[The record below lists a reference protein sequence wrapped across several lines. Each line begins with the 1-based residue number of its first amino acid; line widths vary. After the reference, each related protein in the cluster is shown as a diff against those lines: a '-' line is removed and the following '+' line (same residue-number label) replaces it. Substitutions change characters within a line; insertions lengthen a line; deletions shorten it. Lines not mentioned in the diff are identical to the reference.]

1 MPAQDTE
8 DRVAVLLLFNG
19 RDAALLEF
27 ADGLRQRG
35 VDVHPV
41 PDVYAAMALL
51 AGGLAARHVVVDV
64 RQLDDDEM
72 QFLGLAPR
80 YFAGLHIL
88 VPLLEGTIARQH
100 EQTGRAL
107 ILPPADLIESIL
119 GIPFAVTAEGLD
131 EPDGGPGWFAEPMA
145 EEDQQREQPLSTDGG
160 PDAAGDGP
168 TLHEAV
174 RQRMGEGATSPARRR
189 PPGQPVSPV
198 DRVRPT
204 PPDRQ
209 DKDPSSRAGALSPDE
224 IDALLGEPDDRD
236 GVAPDGKSETGD
248 AA

>member
-1 MPAQDTE
+1 MSAQDTE
-8 DRVAVLLLFNG
+8 ARVAVLLLFNG

-51 AGGLAARHVVVDV
+51 AGGLAIRHVVVDV

-72 QFLGLAPR
+72 QFLGLAPK

-100 EQTGRAL
+100 KETGRAV

-131 EPDGGPGWFAEPMA
+131 DPDGGPGWFGEPMA
-145 EEDQQREQPLSTDGG
+145 DDGELRELPLSTAGG

-174 RQRMGEGATSPARRR
+174 RQRMGEGAAGPARRR
-189 PPGQPVSPV
+189 PPGQPVVPV
-198 DRVRPT
+198 DRVRSA
-204 PPDRQ
+204 PPDGQ
-209 DKDPSSRAGALSPDE
+209 HEGPSSSAGALSPDE
-224 IDALLGEPDDRD
+224 IDALLGEPGD
-236 GVAPDGKSETGD
+236 GDGATPDGESDAGD